1 MRNATITLWRM
12 LMTVRRSSGWNSLAA
27 KLEQLVRNS
36 KRRSPSTKRKAR
48 RRLFERLENRELMA
62 LDILSVSP
70 LDGATN
76 VPLNTDLVFTF
87 NEPVIKGQGNI
98 YVVRQATGTTGITVD
113 VRSPNVSIAGAQVTI
128 DLPLDLALDNTYFV
142 HIDSGAFIDSSSAS
156 TAAGTLLEQNFDFL
170 ALGPQVFETV
180 GNGADWTPTPPL
192 GFVVDNSSMPTGGAE
207 EWKGWTFARKDF
219 WIAADNQSRDQF
231 TLGLKTV
238 AVADTDEF
246 DDGPAAGRP
255 FNGKLLTKPVD
266 LTGVVANS
274 IKFEFDSSFRPEDS
288 QIGTLEVSYDGG
300 SNWTKL
306 LELNPSNTDNGAPF
320 AKKNLNERLVTG
332 GVTGGG
338 AAIGAVANPSSGSLV
353 FRYQVIGGN
362 DWWWAID
369 NLKITGDYVGVPYA
383 GLKDPLVWEFTT
395 PESPK
400 LTLTID
406 KTAMSENGGTAV
418 GTVSRNN
425 LPVGD
430 VVVTLTSN
438 DTSEATVPATVTIPD
453 GQSSVTFP
461 IVAVD
466 DLLSDRTQVVTISA
480 TSEIY
485 AASSRSI
492 SVLDDEGPKIVSL
505 TPPDNATGVDYKSN
519 FTLTF
524 DTDVKKGSGRIYF
537 VDSLT
542 NASVAEMNVELTNV
556 LVSGATVTI
565 DPPINLRGLTNY
577 YILIDDGAFLDTSS
591 TMTTNA
597 VLQTQTFDLLPLRA
611 FTTEPN
617 GDGTDFTNV
626 PPLGYEVDNSLMPGG
641 SVSDFNGWVFMD
653 KSSWI
658 ATEGDQ
664 SRSRFTKGTGTVA
677 VADSDAWDDT
687 PHTAGRMNT
696 FLETAAIDLAGITP
710 GSVVLE
716 FDSSFYPELPQ
727 YGEAQ
732 VSYDDGGTWLPLLF
746 FGDANNT
753 NDGRNDRIVVSSTS
767 TAGSFIG
774 GATVDAA
781 LDSPASGL
789 MKFRFSYLEGENNWW
804 WAVDN
809 IVIRGER
816 QGVPFGGI
824 SDPTQWNFVT
834 AEAPNLTVTIDTVA
848 MSENGG
854 TATGTVTRN
863 LSSVGAL
870 EVALLSSDTSEA
882 TVPATVT
889 IPDGQFSV
897 TFPITAVDDTL
908 PDGTQ
913 SVIIS
918 ADAVD
923 YFNVPAS
930 INVLDDDFPKIISV
944 SPADNSTGVAVGT
957 NIVVTFDQPIRK
969 GNGFVYLVRSSDNKV
984 GLSASVL
991 SSEVTVAGST
1001 LTVNADIDLES
1012 LRDYYL
1018 RIDRGAVISVLAT
1031 PSTGTTLLTQDFELL
1046 PLGPAVLEQT
1056 GLTPDGRD
1064 FTDKAPKGWAVDNTN
1079 MPRGGAPEWS
1089 GWTFAAKSFWQTQG
1103 GQSRANFARGSG
1115 TIAVGDTDEWQDYSR
1130 VSDQFNSFLTTESI
1144 DLDSVQP
1151 NTVRIEFDSSFR
1163 PEGTT
1168 PNPNNQIGLLDVS
1181 YDGGTSWSN
1190 LLTLDVNNTSGAAAA
1205 TNVNERRSLTV
1216 PNPDTG
1222 SMKFRFGLTGTNDWW
1237 WAIDNL
1243 VVVGDTIGLPFPGLT
1258 DATFANFTTA
1268 EAKTLSVSAPGAGV
1282 ENGGIVTGSVSRNL
1296 DTAGDVVVTL
1306 TSSDPMVGT
1315 VPATVTIPAGQASVT
1330 FDIALIDDV
1339 VFDASKPLVIRAV
1352 AEGFVGG
1359 QSTTI
1364 VSDNEV
1370 GEVIITEIMYDPAG
1384 EEQRTE
1390 WVELVNRGTS
1400 TVDLGGWRLDDEDK
1414 QDWGAI
1420 PAGTLLE
1427 PGQIAVVYNSFFGLN
1442 TDALVRTQWSVPL
1455 SAKVVGVLWSAE
1467 DDLSNKGRGGLFNN
1481 PSVTEEILVV
1491 RDASGVA
1498 LNTVN
1503 FAEDGVIWPAYAN
1516 GASIYLALVELD
1528 NTIGTNWRSA
1538 RQGVDGGVNGIG
1550 PNYSTTDAGSPGWIL
1565 PNAKPTLTVAN
1576 ASVSG
1581 VEGTSLNNNG
1591 TWSDANASDTVV
1603 LTASAGTVTRNPD
1616 GTWSWT
1622 IAGPDNVAPTNV
1634 TITANDGNRGV
1645 TVVSFSYGFTN
1656 VAPGLTAAQSVVVG
1670 NVLTTLTNSGT
1681 WSDVAAD
1688 TVTLTASKG
1697 TVVKNADGT
1706 WNWSLPAV
1714 AAINGEVVT
1723 ITATDEDGGTSNVV
1737 FTMDALIAVVNSK
1750 VYHKGS
1756 SFAGTSVDEALDTG
1770 KSLAKAS
1777 AAAQV
1782 LSYANVIN
1790 TTRGVNGLVFDV
1802 AGLAATSLTASDFT
1816 FRVSPEGAF
1825 NEAANPP
1832 SSWSSAELPTDIRV
1846 IAGSETAPARVIV
1859 EWRDTAIMNRW
1870 LQIKLLANSTTGLR
1884 EPQVYYIGH
1893 LLGETTGTLSTGVYV
1908 VQVADLTPI
1917 RSAVG
1922 TTALVSSA
1930 IDLNK
1935 NGLIQVND
1943 ITAMR
1948 ARVGVGQLRN
1958 ITIPPAGSGS
1968 EGEGSVL
1975 PNAMMLLSPDSML
1988 AVTERPRTIE
1998 PRLTNRIYD
2007 VQPLD
2012 SIGPMPVYGTQVTST
2027 STTIR
2032 PEVESTSTG
2041 ASLAAVDLESVDEFF
2056 ADLSKKRSNRFTR
2069 EAIR

>member
-1 MRNATITLWRM
+1 
-12 LMTVRRSSGWNSLAA
+12 MTVRRSSGWNSLAA
-27 KLEQLVRNS
+27 KLEQLVRNR
-36 KRRSPSTKRKAR
+36 KRRNHSTKRQAR

-76 VPLNTDLVFTF
+76 VPLNTDLVFTY

-98 YVVRQATGTTGITVD
+98 YVVRQGTGTAGVAVD
-113 VRSPNVSIAGAQVTI
+113 VQSPNVSIAGAQVTI
-128 DLPLDLALDNTYFV
+128 DLPLDLALDNSYFV
-142 HIDSGAFIDSSSAS
+142 HIDNGAFLDASATS
-156 TAAGTLLEQNFDFL
+156 TTAGTLLEQNFDFL

-231 TLGLKTV
+231 TLGLKTI

-266 LTGVVANS
+266 LTGVAANS

-300 SNWTKL
+300 TNWTKL

-320 AKKNLNERLVTG
+320 AKQNLNERLVTG

-338 AAIGAVANPSSGSLV
+338 AAIGAVENPSSGSLV
-353 FRYQVIGGN
+353 FRYQVTGGN

-383 GLKDPLVWEFTT
+383 GLKDPLFWEFTT

-406 KTAMSENGGTAV
+406 KTSMSENGGTAV

-425 LPVGD
+425 LPIGD
-430 VVVTLTSN
+430 VVVTLASN

-453 GQSSVTFP
+453 GQSSVTFA

-466 DLLSDRTQVVTISA
+466 DLLSDRTQVATISA
-480 TSEIY
+480 TSDIY
-485 AASSRSI
+485 AASSSMI
-492 SVLDDEGPKIVSL
+492 DVLDDEGPKIVSL
-505 TPPDNATGVDYKSN
+505 TPPDNSTGVDYKSN

-524 DTDVKKGSGRIYF
+524 DTDVKKGSGRIHF
-537 VDSLT
+537 VNSLT
-542 NASVAEMNVELTNV
+542 NASVAEMDVKLDNVI
-556 LVSGATVTI
+556 VSGATVTI
-565 DPPINLRGLTNY
+565 DPPINLRGLTDY
-577 YILIDDGAFLDTSS
+577 YILIDDGAFLDTSA
-591 TMTTNA
+591 TMTSNA
-597 VLQTQTFDLLPLRA
+597 ILQTQTFDLLPLRA

-617 GDGTDFTNV
+617 GDGTDFTQV

-641 SVSDFNGWVFMD
+641 SSSDFHGWVFMD
-653 KSSWI
+653 KNSWI

-664 SRSRFTKGTGTVA
+664 SRSRFTRGTGNVA

-687 PHTAGRMNT
+687 PHDAGRMNT
-696 FLETAAIDLAGITP
+696 FLETAAIDLSGVTP

-716 FDSSFYPELPQ
+716 FDSSFFPELPQ

-753 NDGRNDRIVVSSTS
+753 NDGRNDRIIVDSSS
-767 TAGSFIG
+767 VAGSYIG

-816 QGVPFGGI
+816 QGVPFAGI
-824 SDPTQWNFVT
+824 SDPTIWNFQT
-834 AEAPNLTVTIDTVA
+834 AEAPTLTVTIDTA
-848 MSENGG
+848 TMSENGG

-870 EVALLSSDTSEA
+870 EVTLLSSDTSEA

-897 TFPITAVDDTL
+897 TFPITAVDDDIADAVQT
-908 PDGTQ
+908 
-913 SVIIS
+913 VFIS
-918 ADAVD
+918 ADFVD
-923 YFNVPAS
+923 FFNVPGE
-930 INVLDDDFPKIISV
+930 IGVVDDDVPEIVSV
-944 SPADNSTGVAVGT
+944 SPADGSTEVGVGT
-957 NIVVTFDQPIRK
+957 NVVITFNKPVRK
-969 GNGFVYLVRSSDNKV
+969 GNGFLHLVRSSDGKAGV
-984 GLSASVL
+984 SVNVH
-991 SSEVTVAGST
+991 SPEVTVVGST
-1001 LTVNADIDLES
+1001 VTINADIDLEG
-1012 LRDYYL
+1012 LKDYYL
-1018 RIDRGAVISVLAT
+1018 RIDNGAVVSSLAT
-1031 PSTGTTLLTQDFELL
+1031 LTTGATLLTQDFELL
-1046 PLGPAVLEQT
+1046 PLAPAVLEQA
-1056 GLTPDGRD
+1056 GLTPDGKD
-1064 FTDKAPKGWAVDNTN
+1064 FTAQPPKGWEVDNTN
-1079 MPRGGAPEWS
+1079 MPLGGAPEWT
-1089 GWTFAAKSFWQTQG
+1089 GWTFAAKSFWQGQG
-1103 GQSRANFARGSG
+1103 GQSRANFTRGSG
-1115 TIAVGDTDEWQDYSR
+1115 TIAVGDTDEWQDYAR
-1130 VSDQFNSFLTTESI
+1130 VNDRFNSFLTTEAI
-1144 DLDSVQP
+1144 DLDLVQADS
-1151 NTVRIEFDSSFR
+1151 VRIEFDSSFR

-1181 YDGGTSWSN
+1181 YDDGTTWNN
-1190 LLTLDVNNTSGAAAA
+1190 LLTLDVNNTSGSA
-1205 TNVNERRSLTV
+1205 TASNVNERRSVTV
-1216 PNPDTG
+1216 PNPDSG

-1243 VVVGDTIGLPFPGLT
+1243 VVLGDTTSIPFPGLT
-1258 DATFANFTTA
+1258 DPTFANFTTA
-1268 EAKTLSVSAPGAGV
+1268 EAKTLSVSTPGAAV
-1282 ENGGIVTGSVSRNL
+1282 ENSGVITGSVSRNL
-1296 DTAGDVVVTL
+1296 DTTGDVIVAL
-1306 TSSDPMVGT
+1306 TISDPMVGT
-1315 VPATVTIPAGQASVT
+1315 VPATVTIPAGQASVS
-1330 FDIALIDDV
+1330 FDITLVDDTL
-1339 VFDASKPLVIRAV
+1339 FDASKPIVIKAT
-1352 AEGFVGG
+1352 ADGFVGG
-1359 QSTTI
+1359 QSTT
-1364 VSDNEV
+1364 VVADNEV

-1384 EEQRTE
+1384 DEQRTE
-1390 WVELVNRGTS
+1390 WVELVNRGAT

-1442 TDALVRTQWSVPL
+1442 TDDLVRTQWSVPA
-1455 SAKVVGVLWSAE
+1455 SAKVVGVLWAAE
-1467 DDLSNKGRGGLFNN
+1467 DDGSNKGRGGLFNN
-1481 PSVTEEILVV
+1481 PSVTEEILVI

-1538 RQGVDGGVNGIG
+1538 RQGVDGGVNGLG
-1550 PNYSTTDAGSPGWIL
+1550 PNFSTTDAGSPGWIL
-1565 PNAKPTLTVAN
+1565 PNAKPSLTVAN
-1576 ASVSG
+1576 ATISAL
-1581 VEGTSLNNNG
+1581 EGSSLTNSG
-1591 TWSDANASDTVV
+1591 TWSDLDATDTVV
-1603 LTASAGTVTRNPD
+1603 LTASAGTLTQNAD

-1634 TITANDGNRGV
+1634 VITANDGNRGV

-1656 VAPGLTAAQSVVVG
+1656 VAPELTVAQSVVVG
-1670 NVLTTLTNSGT
+1670 NVLSTLTNSGT

-1737 FTMDALIAVVNSK
+1737 FTMDALVAIVNSK

-1756 SFAGTSVDEALDTG
+1756 SFAGSSVEAALDTS

-1802 AGLAATSLTASDFT
+1802 AGLAATSLAASDFT
-1816 FRVSPEGAF
+1816 FKVSPTGAF

-1832 SSWSSAELPTDIRV
+1832 SSWASAEEPTAIAV

-1870 LQIKLLANSTTGLR
+1870 LQIKILANSTTGLR

-1893 LLGETTGTLSTGVYV
+1893 LLGETTGTLSSGSYG
-1908 VQVADLTPI
+1908 VQVADITRI
-1917 RSAVG
+1917 SSAVG
-1922 TTALVSSA
+1922 TTALVTSV

-1935 NGLIQVND
+1935 NGLIQVSD

-1968 EGEGSVL
+1968 EGEGMAFS
-1975 PNAMMLLSPDSML
+1975 NAMMVLSPELTLPVS
-1988 AVTERPRTIE
+1988 ERPRTIE
-1998 PRLTNRIYD
+1998 PRMTNRNYD
-2007 VQPLD
+2007 VQPLE
-2012 SIGPMPVYGTQVTST
+2012 SMGPMAAVGTQMPSLST
-2027 STTIR
+2027 ALR
-2032 PEVESTSTG
+2032 AEGESPSTG
-2041 ASLAAVDLESVDEFF
+2041 ASFASVDLESVDEFF
-2056 ADLSKKRSNRFTR
+2056 ADLSKKRSNRFSR
-2069 EAIR
+2069 DAIR